1 MRRHIFFAFFTFLI
15 TAVLFGQQ
23 QKVDSLKQLILQSK
37 QPDSTRVSNLL
48 NLSYAINN
56 VNSDSAL
63 VYVEKAMELS
73 RQLNWSKGIALSNR
87 QKGLV
92 FYHKSDYFN
101 ALACWQKALDSDLS
115 KNNKLFEASVYSN
128 IGNLYADLAEY
139 DKALESYEK
148 FLDISKL
155 EKSPKDELIATFSVA
170 TVYTEQGKYKY
181 AINKF
186 LRAYDLA
193 EANNLDFYIPTIC
206 NNLSKTYSYLSD
218 NEKAIKYL
226 NIGIEKAENQND
238 IFTLALLKRNLAE
251 QYFNKDDLIEA
262 ETLLQESISLSQS
275 YKTLER
281 EAQSLRLLYQI
292 YEKQD
297 KFKEALETHKTYISL
312 RDSIINED
320 TKAEF
325 IERNLTFE
333 SQKLK
338 TLADEEIKRQKLIK
352 NGSILGGSL
361 LVVSAI
367 FGLIVYKRKRDAISK
382 KQKAEFSAAVANT
395 ELKALRAQMNPHFI
409 FNSLNSINDYISK
422 NDANSA
428 SKYLTKF
435 AKIMRQTLENSNQK
449 EITLQDDLQLI
460 ELYMQI
466 EAMRLDNKFSYS
478 IEVDEAIDVENTL
491 VPPLILQPFIENSIW
506 HGISKKED
514 KGHIKIQIKKDKDMI
529 VCVVDDDGVGLK
541 ENKGNSERIS
551 LGQSIT
557 KDRIDI
563 INKIKKTKGTVVI
576 KNKPEGKGVNVEVKL
591 PLEIAF

>member
-1 MRRHIFFAFFTFLI
+1 MRHIFLAIFTFLI

-148 FLDISKL
+148 FLDISKI
-155 EKSPKDELIATFSVA
+155 EKSSQDELIATFSIA
-170 TVYTEQGKYKY
+170 TVYTEQGKYKD

-193 EANNLDFYIPTIC
+193 EVNNLEFYIPTIC

-226 NIGIEKAENQND
+226 NIGIEKAENKND
-238 IFTLALLKRNLAE
+238 IYSLALLKRNLAE
-251 QYFNKDDLIEA
+251 QYFYKDKLTEA
-262 ETLLQESISLSQS
+262 EALLKESISLSQS
-275 YKTLER
+275 YKSLER

-333 SQKLK
+333 SQKQK
-338 TLADEEIKRQKLIK
+338 ALADEEIKRQKLIK

-551 LGQSIT
+551 LGRSIT

-576 KNKPEGKGVNVEVKL
+576 KNKAEGKGVNVEVKL

>member
-1 MRRHIFFAFFTFLI
+1 MRHIFFAFFTFLI

-63 VYVEKAMELS
+63 VYVEKAIELS

-226 NIGIEKAENQND
+226 NIGIEKAEKQND

-333 SQKLK
+333 SQKQK

-563 INKIKKTKGTVVI
+563 INKIKKTNGTVVI
-576 KNKPEGKGVNVEVKL
+576 KNKPKGKGVNVEVKL

>member
-1 MRRHIFFAFFTFLI
+1 MRHIFFAFFTFLI

-226 NIGIEKAENQND
+226 NIGIEKAEKQND

-333 SQKLK
+333 SQKQK

>member
-1 MRRHIFFAFFTFLI
+1 MKHIILAFFSFIL
-15 TAVLFGQQ
+15 TAVVFGQQ
-23 QKVDSLKQLILQSK
+23 QEIDSLKLLILQSK
-37 QPDSTRVSNLL
+37 QQDSIRVSNLL

-73 RQLNWSKGIALSNR
+73 RQLNWNKGIALSNR

-101 ALACWQKALDSDLS
+101 ALTCWQNALASDLS
-115 KNNKLFEASVYSN
+115 ENNKLFEASVYSN

-148 FLDISKL
+148 FLGISKS
-155 EKSPKDELIATFSVA
+155 EESPKDELIATFSIA
-170 TVYTEQGKYKY
+170 TVYTEQGKYKD

-193 EANNLDFYIPTIC
+193 EANNLDLYIPTIC

-226 NIGIEKAENQND
+226 NIGIEKAEKQND

-251 QYFNKDDLIEA
+251 QYFNKDDLTEA

-312 RDSIINED
+312 RESIINED

-325 IERNLTFE
+325 VERSLTFE
-333 SQKLK
+333 NQKQK
-338 TLADEEIKRQKLIK
+338 ALADEEIKYQKLIK

-361 LVVSAI
+361 LVMSAI

-382 KQKAEFSAAVANT
+382 KQKAEFSATVANT

-478 IEVDEAIDVENTL
+478 IEVDEAIDIENTL

-514 KGHIKIQIKKDKDMI
+514 KGHIKIQIKKDNDMI
-529 VCVVDDDGVGLK
+529 ICIVDDDGVGLN
-541 ENKGNSERIS
+541 ENKVNSERIS

-563 INKIKKTKGTVVI
+563 INKVKKTNGTVVI

>member
-1 MRRHIFFAFFTFLI
+1 MRHIFFAFFTFLI

-226 NIGIEKAENQND
+226 NIGIEKAEKQND

-333 SQKLK
+333 SQKQK

-382 KQKAEFSAAVANT
+382 KQKAEFSAVVANT

-422 NDANSA
+422 NEANSA

-466 EAMRLDNKFSYS
+466 ESMRLDNKFSYS

-514 KGHIKIQIKKDKDMI
+514 KGHIKIQIKKDNDMI
-529 VCVVDDDGVGLK
+529 VCIVDDDGVGLK
-541 ENKGNSERIS
+541 EDKGNSERIS

-563 INKIKKTKGTVVI
+563 INKVKKTNGTVVI